1 MSKIKVA
8 RLRPAEEGNISAKEV
23 WKATKQDQH
32 RLVII
37 NCIIFG
43 SFRALSRS
51 HRSMGQ
57 VKNLYDPHLLYSNI
71 TIIKCVGD
79 CSIREYLSN
88 TGLLHNT

>member
-51 HRSMGQ
+51 YGSSN
-57 VKNLYDPHLLYSNI
+57 NLYNPHLLYSNI
-71 TIIKCVGD
+71 PIIKCACD

-88 TGLLHNT
+88 TCMHHNSFVV